1 MKKTVIKFYSKGCT
15 PCRYYAP
22 VFEKIK
28 QELQE
33 EVIFIDVNVENDPNN
48 ITGQYKVRGIPHTV
62 ILENSQEIKKYS
74 GGMTEEQLRDFII
87 N

>member
-1 MKKTVIKFYSKGCT
+1 MKKTVIKFYSNGCT
-15 PCRYYAP
+15 PCRQYAP

>member
-1 MKKTVIKFYSKGCT
+1 MKKTVIKFYSNGCT
-15 PCRYYAP
+15 PCRQYAP

-33 EVIFIDVNVENDPNN
+33 EIIFIDVNVENDPTN
-48 ITGQYKVRGIPHTV
+48 ITGQYKVRGIPHIV
-62 ILENSQEIKKYS
+62 ILENNQEIKNYS

>member
-1 MKKTVIKFYSKGCT
+1 MKKTVIKFYSNGCT
-15 PCRYYAP
+15 PCRQYAP

-33 EVIFIDVNVENDPNN
+33 EVIFIDVNVENDPTN
-48 ITGQYKVRGIPHTV
+48 ITGQYKVRGIPHIV
-62 ILENSQEIKKYS
+62 ILENNQEIKNYS